1 MSQVAQAGKHPA
13 RSDNVDTS
21 EKREI
26 PVKTYDLVSLLS
38 KVTPENIQEAV
49 DFGPPVGKEI
59 W

>member
-1 MSQVAQAGKHPA
+1 MWIVP
-13 RSDNVDTS
+13 
-21 EKREI
+21 EKQEI